1 MELIFDVLVTLGGLT
16 ALALAGWSARGHFY
30 SEKIPFGSIIISIV
44 ILVTVALDIYL
55 VWTEPQPLLAQ
66 LVGFVMMAAG
76 IALFFLTIGASRSAR
91 LRMAFDEGNPRGLV
105 QQGPYRYVRH
115 PFYVTYIIFF
125 SGLALATWALIAV
138 GPVILLAVI
147 YVLAARMEERL
158 FAGTEM
164 AGAYEAYRQQ
174 TGFFFPKLS
183 SITPA
188 RLGDRA

>member
-1 MELIFDVLVTLGGLT
+1 MEPIFDVLVTLAGLT

-30 SEKIPFGSIIISIV
+30 SEKMPFGSMIIAIV
-44 ILVTVALDIYL
+44 ILVSVALDIYL
-55 VWTEPQPLLAQ
+55 FWAEPQPLLPQ
-66 LVGFVMMAAG
+66 LLGFLMMVAG
-76 IALFFLTIGASRSAR
+76 VALFFITISASRNAR
-91 LRMAFDEGNPRGLV
+91 LRMAFDEGDPRGLV

-115 PFYVTYIIFF
+115 PFYVSYIIFF
-125 SGLALATWALIAV
+125 SGLALATWALIALV
-138 GPVILLAVI
+138 PFIVLVVL

-188 RLGDRA
+188 RLGNRA